1 MGGLAVL
8 LLLGFYLWGA
18 YKIVRL
24 AKPRWAKALV
34 ILVVI
39 LIPTADAVYGR
50 IKLRQ
55 MCEAEGGLKVY
66 KVMEGVEGFDN
77 PKDEPLEQWLRING
91 FKFIEGIDRS
101 GKPSRMSLR
110 ADGTIAL
117 ELGVAPIS
125 KYFYEDTHGNSDDI
139 FYRIEK
145 TIRVRNT
152 DEVLS
157 RAVNFSYAGGW
168 VERFVDS
175 LYAARGTAGRCGPD
189 VLITELVTK
198 TLKPIK

>member
-55 MCEAEGGLKVY
+55 MCEAEGGL
-66 KVMEGVEGFDN
+66 
-77 PKDEPLEQWLRING
+77 
-91 FKFIEGIDRS
+91 
-101 GKPSRMSLR
+101 
-110 ADGTIAL
+110 
-117 ELGVAPIS
+117 
-125 KYFYEDTHGNSDDI
+125 
-139 FYRIEK
+139 
-145 TIRVRNT
+145 
-152 DEVLS
+152 
-157 RAVNFSYAGGW
+157 
-168 VERFVDS
+168 
-175 LYAARGTAGRCGPD
+175 
-189 VLITELVTK
+189 
-198 TLKPIK
+198 